1 MFVVPITEHT
11 YIIGINIPCWTKY
24 AKKQQKNFI
33 IRQIVVKI
41 QALFQFAGLN
51 HEKF

>member
-11 YIIGINIPCWTKY
+11 YIIGINIPYWTKY
-24 AKKQQKNFI
+24 TKKQRKIFQV
-33 IRQIVVKI
+33 RQTVVKI

-51 HEKF
+51 HEN